1 MKVTSL
7 VAAAAFLA
15 GASATAE
22 AEDKRA
28 VYGVCAVGFG
38 GPCNGDNDPGNF
50 NWPGNFRTLQ
60 SQREN
65 KKARREEVSK
75 VAKRQA
81 GICAVG
87 AGGPCN
93 GEDDPG
99 NFGSGRFRLPG
110 TRFPNVDI
118 DREIARRQY
127 LPDQRI
133 GAGLPAWFWDEAAK
147 DLQGKAKRDAQLC
160 AIGYGGSC
168 NGGAPAWRGLLPVAR
183 PGGELAQRDVDS
195 TFAKRACAAGY
206 EGYCNDAFIAPQF
219 RSYGRLAQ
227 RDVGS
232 TFAKRACAAGYE
244 GFCND
249 AFLAPPQGFDE
260 ELLRNSARPVQIA
273 SKRQVYAGGS
283 KEWAERQAQV
293 QELYR
298 LASGRQ

>member
-7 VAAAAFLA
+7 IAATALLA

-22 AEDKRA
+22 PEDKRA
-28 VYGVCAVGFG
+28 VYGVCAIGFG
-38 GPCNGDNDPGNF
+38 GPCNGENDPGNF

-60 SQREN
+60 AQREN

-75 VAKRQA
+75 VAKRQK
-81 GICAVG
+81 GICVVG

-93 GEDDPG
+93 GESDPG
-99 NFGSGRFRLPG
+99 NLGFGRLRLPG
-110 TRFPNVDI
+110 TRFPNFDM

-133 GAGLPAWFWDEAAK
+133 GAGLPAWFWDEVQK
-147 DLQGKAKRDAQLC
+147 GSQEKAKRDAQLC

-168 NGGAPAWRGLLPVAR
+168 NGGAPAWRSLLPVAR
-183 PGGELAQRDVDS
+183 PAGELAQRDVVS
-195 TFAKRACAAGY
+195 
-206 EGYCNDAFIAPQF
+206 
-219 RSYGRLAQ
+219 SLA
-227 RDVGS
+227 R
-232 TFAKRACAAGYE
+232 RACAAGYE

-273 SKRQVYAGGS
+273 SKRQVYADGS
-283 KEWAERQAQV
+283 EEWAERQAQV